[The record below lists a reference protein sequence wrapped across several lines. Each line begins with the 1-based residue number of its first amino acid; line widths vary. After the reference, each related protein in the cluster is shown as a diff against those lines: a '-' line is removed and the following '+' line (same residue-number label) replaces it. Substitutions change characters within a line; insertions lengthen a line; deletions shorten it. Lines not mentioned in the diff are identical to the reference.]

1 MKNRGNIMNILVN
14 DIKTTRI
21 LSNDLKKQNELQDM
35 SEWLDEQWAKDT
47 NKAWQTEG
55 YIIYM
60 TFLEGCIEI
69 SMSLTDDTP
78 YDQSL
83 WGVLFSDQ
91 VTNAELEA
99 LYNLSN

>member
-1 MKNRGNIMNILVN
+1 MKSRDKMMNILVN

-21 LSNDLKKQNELQDM
+21 LSNDLKRNKELHDM

-47 NKAWQTEG
+47 DKTWQTEG
-55 YIIYM
+55 YIVYM

-69 SMSLTDDTP
+69 SMSLTDETP

-91 VTNAELEA
+91 VTDVELEA